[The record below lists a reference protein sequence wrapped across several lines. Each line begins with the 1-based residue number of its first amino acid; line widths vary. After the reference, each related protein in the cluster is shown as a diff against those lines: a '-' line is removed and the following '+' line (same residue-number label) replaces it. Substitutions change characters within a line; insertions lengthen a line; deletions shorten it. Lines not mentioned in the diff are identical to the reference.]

1 MRQTLVITF
10 LLALAAVAPAASA
23 QQSALLKDY
32 TSAVVTSPPP
42 NVHFDRSYTK
52 YTDALGIPVLSSE
65 KVPDA
70 ALLVARDIIIHM
82 LARRSDLR
90 EAMIAQNWHVGVM
103 AVSEHTTDI
112 PEHRDLKKP
121 SYEEVTDI
129 ERAHWA
135 HISKM
140 SDKEYWDKRARGLGG
155 NPTTCA
161 EENLLGYPGTRYYG
175 ENIFVHE
182 FSHAIHAAI
191 RSVDPKLAT
200 EIEQAYREAMAL
212 GLWKGSYGTTN
223 VDEYWAE
230 GTQFWF
236 YSNFEYKDGDQTIN
250 SPVDLMHYDPK
261 LYEVLSKVYPDH
273 SIPVDVYRGKQI
285 KKGPNDKSGAELVST
300 E

>member
-1 MRQTLVITF
+1 MHRLSLIS
-10 LLALAAVAPAASA
+10 LLTAIAIVAPAAA
-23 QQSALLKDY
+23 QQSGALLKDY
-32 TSAVVTSPPP
+32 SSAVVTPPP
-42 NVHFDRSYTK
+42 PSIHFDPFYKK
-52 YTDALGIPVLSSE
+52 YADALGIPVLSSE

-70 ALLVARDIIIHM
+70 ALLVARDIVVHM

-112 PEHRDLKKP
+112 PEHRNLKKP

-129 ERAHWA
+129 ERAHWD
-135 HISKM
+135 HIAKM
-140 SDKEYWDKRARGLGG
+140 TDREYWDKRARGLGD

-191 RSVDPKLAT
+191 RRTDPKLAA
-200 EIEQAYREAMAL
+200 EIDHAYREAMAL

-236 YSNFEYKDGDQTIN
+236 YSNFEYKDGNQTIN

-261 LYEVLSKVYPDH
+261 LYEALSKVYPDH